1 MNEEE
6 VVSPANY
13 NTGAFEDI
21 AFKRGIE
28 EVLKDIRMYLTK
40 EELLCLS
47 LYKNSKRQRND
58 IHRVFLKKY
67 FGKDVTSPA
76 ITLTKKRMFEVL
88 RCVGEM
94 HRYKKETA
102 MDSILRSLL
111 TRKQYHMLLLCE
123 QRKPISEIE
132 HITRTRKRAI
142 IDCVNRLKTR
152 LKEAKNPE
160 INQYVRLLNN
170 VLKFSR
176 KQKIKL
182 F

>member
-1 MNEEE
+1 MREDELA
-6 VVSPANY
+6 SPLGY
-13 NTGAFEDI
+13 NTDSDDGM

-47 LYKNSKRQRND
+47 LYKNSKRQRNN

-102 MDSILRSLL
+102 LDITLRNLL

-123 QRKPISEIE
+123 QRKPIAEIE
-132 HITRTRKRAI
+132 RITRTRKRAI
-142 IDCVNRLKTR
+142 IDCVNRLKIR
-152 LKEAKNPE
+152 LKDAKNLE
-160 INQYVRLLNN
+160 INQYVRLLNK